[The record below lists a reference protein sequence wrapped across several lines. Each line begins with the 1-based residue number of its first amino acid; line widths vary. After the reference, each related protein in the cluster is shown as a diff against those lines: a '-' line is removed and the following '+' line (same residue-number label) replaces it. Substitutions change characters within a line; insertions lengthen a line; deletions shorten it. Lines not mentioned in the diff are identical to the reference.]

1 MSEFI
6 KQHGAV
12 AQAEAWGVAVTP
24 SQLEL
29 ATLGVMQ
36 EVVEL
41 PHPVLEVM
49 AGDLGH
55 LQAVGE
61 QVQYAVQEQ
70 AAITE
75 LINLF
80 GVPEDLL
87 VRPAFMAL
95 AAQEARIRLEL
106 QRSVMQAQELA
117 RQVREKMQ
125 LELKNAAMQE
135 LQAVREEIEAHRL
148 SKQQS
153 KEEVAEMPLLSKL
166 SAQNATDIDDK
177 ITQLKAQEVLLVGL
191 ATEIIRST
199 MTVERARQ
207 PLSMLA
213 GQSVAPVTANRL
225 MFAN

>member
-1 MSEFI
+1 MSKFI
-6 KQHGAV
+6 EQYGAK
-12 AQAEAWGVAVTP
+12 AQAEAWGVTVAP
-24 SQLEL
+24 NQLEL
-29 ATLGVMQ
+29 ATLGVME

-41 PHPVLEVM
+41 PHPVLAVM

-61 QVQYAVQEQ
+61 QVQHAVQEQ

-106 QRSVMQAQELA
+106 QRVAMEAQELE

-125 LELKNAAMQE
+125 LELRKASMQE
-135 LQAVREEIEAHRL
+135 LQAVREDIKEHRL

-153 KEEVAEMPLLSKL
+153 KKEAAKGQLMDGLEDRNDDDIEQKL
-166 SAQNATDIDDK
+166 D
-177 ITQLKAQEVLLVGL
+177 QLKTQEALLELLV
-191 ATEIIRST
+191 TEIIRST

-207 PLSMLA
+207 PLSMLVA
-213 GQSVAPVTANRL
+213 QSVAPVTANRL
-225 MFAN
+225 MLAN